1 MSAAPIFSIGRTT
14 ANMLVMLKILV
25 LLLILALQAVFIVS
39 SRPKAW
45 KLIFLTASALCV
57 LAVLVLNIAKAGGA
71 F

>member
-1 MSAAPIFSIGRTT
+1 MSAAPILRTRRMA

-25 LLLILALQAVFIVS
+25 LLLILALQVAFIVR
-39 SRPKAW
+39 SRRKAW